1 MLVESVS
8 DQQKET
14 HCEIKREQDKARVAT
29 NEQVWNKLGGNFCDT
44 PPDGWQTIS
53 YDACRDHLYAHFPT
67 SHT

>member
-14 HCEIKREQDKARVAT
+14 HREIKWEQDKARVAT
-29 NEQVWNKLGGNFCDT
+29 NEQPSGGNFCDT
-44 PPDGWQTIS
+44 PPE
-53 YDACRDHLYAHFPT
+53 DACRDHLYAHFPT